1 MVEPAIV
8 EYPRVETV
16 MELVTS
22 AGSARDATENVEAF
36 SVETVRV
43 EPVMVE
49 KPASWMPRVD
59 TASVEVTTLD
69 RARVEAVR
77 AETDSAEACTLESE
91 VVLTTVRYCRV
102 SVENAPLTLVRV
114 EMSEVL
120 AAMVPVI
127 TLFAR
132 SVSVANVDT
141 VSPGITRVDAAR
153 EESVRVCPMAL
164 EKTAMLVDNSVVFT
178 VELSMVDNTVRKEVD
193 TSRVTRLDTTPV
205 DAESVEVTRLWP
217 IMVE

>member
-1 MVEPAIV
+1 MVEPAMV

-49 KPASWMPRVD
+49 KPASWIPRV
-59 TASVEVTTLD
+59 EV
-69 RARVEAVR
+69 RSVEAVVWM
-77 AETDSAEACTLESE
+77 TDNSVACRLESE
-91 VVLTTVRYCRV
+91 VVLTTVRYWSV
-102 SVENAPLTLVRV
+102 SVENEPLTLVRV
-114 EMSEVL
+114 EITEVL

-164 EKTAMLVDNSVVFT
+164 EKMAMLVDSSVVFT
-178 VELSMVDNTVRKEVD
+178 VEPSMVDNTVKKEVD
-193 TSRVTRLDTTPV
+193 DS
-205 DAESVEVTRLWP
+205 
-217 IMVE
+217 

>member
-49 KPASWMPRVD
+49 KPASWMPRV
-59 TASVEVTTLD
+59 EV
-69 RARVEAVR
+69 RSVEAVVWM
-77 AETDSAEACTLESE
+77 TDNSVACRLESE

-102 SVENAPLTLVRV
+102 SVENEPLTLVRV
-114 EMSEVL
+114 EIRDVL
-120 AAMVPVI
+120 AAIVPVI

-141 VSPGITRVDAAR
+141 VSPGMTRVDAAR

-205 DAESVEVTRLWP
+205 DAESVEVTRFLP